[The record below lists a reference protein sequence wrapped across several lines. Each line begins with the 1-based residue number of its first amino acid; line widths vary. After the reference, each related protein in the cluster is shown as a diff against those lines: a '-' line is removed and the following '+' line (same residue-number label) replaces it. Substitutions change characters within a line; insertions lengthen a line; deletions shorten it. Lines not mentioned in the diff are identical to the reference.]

1 MRNKLFTVEEANA
14 FLHFLEESL
23 NIIQAKTMRVRTL
36 DERVS
41 VLSLV
46 SESGAS
52 PENPDVLEYE
62 EKKEELNRLVS
73 EIDQEIKTIFD
84 RGCLIKDLKQGLI
97 DFYWVREGEV
107 VFLCWKKGEKEIGFW
122 HTLEGGFAGRKA
134 LK

>member
-23 NIIQAKTMRVRTL
+23 NIIQAKTRRVRTL

-62 EKKEELNRLVS
+62 EKKEELNRLVG
-73 EIDQEIKTIFD
+73 EIDQEIKAILD

-107 VFLCWKKGEKEIGFW
+107 VLLCWKKGEKEIGFW